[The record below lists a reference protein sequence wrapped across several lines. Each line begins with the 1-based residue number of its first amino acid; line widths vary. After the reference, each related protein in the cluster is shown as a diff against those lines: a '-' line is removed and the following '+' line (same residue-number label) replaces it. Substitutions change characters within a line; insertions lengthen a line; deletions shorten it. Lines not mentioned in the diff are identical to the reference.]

1 MAVKTK
7 DLTFEKA
14 LAQLGEIV
22 QKLENGEV
30 PLEASMQYFQ
40 DGIELSNFCNQTLQ
54 NAEETMTKLM
64 TENDELEV
72 FSEDEAQL
80 TKPTKED

>member
-1 MAVKTK
+1 MAINTQ
-7 DLTFEKA
+7 DLTFEHA
-14 LAQLGEIV
+14 LQQLEAIV

-30 PLEASMQYFQ
+30 PLEESMQYFQ
-40 DGIELSNFCNQTLQ
+40 EGIELSSFCNQTLQ

-72 FSEDEAQL
+72 FAEEDAK
-80 TKPTKED
+80 TAPVKEV